1 MPTVYSIRHVVEG
14 VLASYLSADAGLTG
28 VNVYKGD
35 SQDVM
40 VLPKIIVLCDAARG
54 APPLGDP
61 MGNYS
66 CSVRITVV
74 SNADDTTLTTHR
86 ERCAQLVGAMSNTTA
101 LATAFSTDGQAL
113 FYDCGVESEAEGVDE
128 RSWVTAFSYDLWAC
142 LNPA

>member
-14 VLASYLSADAGLTG
+14 VVASYLSADAGLTG

-86 ERCAQLVGAMSNTTA
+86 QRCAQLVGAMSNTTS